1 MLSLLKTLA
10 FMLGHLPAAFARA
23 CGGGLGTVAY
33 RLFKRHRKTALENL
47 ERAFGKTKTLAERER
62 IARTTFRNL
71 GIMFFEFTRIPW
83 MSGKTIGKLVDF
95 KGLEKIDRALEKGRG
110 VLLITAHYGNWE
122 LLHAALGYKGYKLE
136 LVVRK
141 SDSPV
146 MEEAIRWI
154 RTSPGTSIVYKIKAM
169 LPLVR
174 RLNANAAAMILI
186 DQNTIESDGFFV
198 DFFGFPA
205 CTNKGPALLAQKT
218 LAPVLPVFIARN
230 GSRHTVEVW
239 DEIALANTG
248 DKETDAEENT
258 AAFTRA
264 IEEAIRM
271 RPDHWFWVHRR
282 WKTRPTIVT
291 EERKQKMA
299 ARNSAH

>member
-1 MLSLLKTLA
+1 MLSFFKALA
-10 FMLGHLPAAFARA
+10 FVLGHLPLALSRLI
-23 CGGGLGTVAY
+23 GRNLGSIAY
-33 RLFKRHRKTALENL
+33 RLLKRHRTTALENL
-47 ERAFGKTKTLAERER
+47 ERAFGNTMTFAEREK

-71 GIMFFEFTRIPW
+71 GIMFFEFTKIPW
-83 MSGKTIGKLVDF
+83 LSEKSIGRLVDF
-95 KGLEKIDRALEKGRG
+95 KGLEKIDRALEKGKG

-122 LLHAALGYKGYKLE
+122 LLHAALGYRGYRLE

-146 MEEAIRWI
+146 MEEAIRWV
-154 RTSPGTSIVYKIKAM
+154 RTSPGTSIIYKVKAM

-186 DQNTIESDGFFV
+186 DQNTIESDGVFV
-198 DFFGFPA
+198 DFFGVPA

-218 LAPVLPVFIARN
+218 LSPVLPVFISRN

-239 DEIALANTG
+239 DEIELAASGDREQDAEANTI
-248 DKETDAEENT
+248 
-258 AAFTRA
+258 AFTRA
-264 IEEAIRM
+264 VEEAIRM

-282 WKTRPTIVT
+282 WKTRPTLKPV
-291 EERKQKMA
+291 EGSQS
-299 ARNSAH
+299 SALESGH